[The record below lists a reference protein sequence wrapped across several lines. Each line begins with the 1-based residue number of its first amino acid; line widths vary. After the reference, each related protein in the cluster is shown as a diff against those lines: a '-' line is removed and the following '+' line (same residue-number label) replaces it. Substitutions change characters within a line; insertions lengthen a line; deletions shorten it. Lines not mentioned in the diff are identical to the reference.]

1 VTCIGLP
8 PAISPW
14 AAEVP
19 VAAWPTYLA
28 GDFAMSQRV
37 SIIHIGLVGGGEL
50 CTEVLQKTSSVLE
63 QEEIHAPFIAVADPN
78 PECPGMVLAEKL
90 GLLTFSDYHQLYDPR
105 YSIHL
110 IIILTPDEEILQD
123 ILQTRPERIRIL
135 SYPVFRIF
143 WKAIGNEERKLRQRT
158 EEMETILNGIQDFIL
173 VISPEMTIVEAN
185 ESFLQ
190 KMGYTRPQVIG
201 RKCHEVYHKSDHPCE
216 LANDDCPLQKV
227 IRNKRQDRQ
236 VQKREMP
243 NGDIRYYEVN
253 IFPIWEKSGKIS
265 RFIHISRDITQ
276 QRQQEEEITRRLE
289 QMVEDR
295 TRQLKET
302 HAKLLH
308 HDKMSSLGKLAA
320 SVVHE
325 INNPIAGILNLAI
338 LMKRI
343 IAETSLS
350 QKDIEQFDF
359 YLNLMETET
368 RRISRIVSNL
378 LAFSRQSRMEMKRL
392 SLNRLIEQTLVLNAN
407 LLRIANVQ
415 VQTRLAPD
423 LPEVVGSEDQL
434 QQVFM
439 NLVSNA
445 AQAMEPKDGGQL
457 TIHSGIHPKDGQILI
472 QIKDTGIG
480 IPSENMSKLFEPFYT
495 TKKRKGV
502 GLGLSVAYG
511 IIQEHGG
518 SIYVQSVVGEGAT
531 FTVKLPLRP
540 PGEKA
545 APEGGRHG

>member
-1 VTCIGLP
+1 
-8 PAISPW
+8 
-14 AAEVP
+14 
-19 VAAWPTYLA
+19 
-28 GDFAMSQRV
+28 MNKHV

-50 CTEVLQKTSSVLE
+50 CTEILQKTSSVFD
-63 QEEIHAPFIAVADPN
+63 QEEFHAPFIAVADPDRAS
-78 PECPGMVLAEKL
+78 PGMVLAEKL
-90 GLLTFSDYHQLYDPR
+90 DLLTFTDYHELYDPR

-110 IIILTPDEEILQD
+110 IILLTPEEEILRD

-143 WKAIGNEERKLRQRT
+143 WQAIGNEERKLRERT
-158 EEMETILNGIQDFIL
+158 KEMETILNGIQDFIL
-173 VISPEMTIVEAN
+173 VINPDMTIGEAN
-185 ESFLQ
+185 ASFLQ
-190 KMGYTRPQVIG
+190 KMGYTRAQVVG
-201 RKCHEVYHKSDHPCE
+201 RKCHDVYRKIDHPCE
-216 LANDDCPLQKV
+216 RSTDDCPLQKV
-227 IRNKRQDRQ
+227 IRNQRQERQ
-236 VQKREMP
+236 IQKRVLP
-243 NGDIRYYEVN
+243 NGDLRYYEVS
-253 IFPIWEKSGKIS
+253 IYPVWEKDGKIS

-308 HDKMSSLGKLAA
+308 HDKMASLGKLSA

-343 IAETSLS
+343 IAETALS
-350 QKDIEQFDF
+350 QKDIEQFEF
-359 YLNLMETET
+359 YLSLMETET

-392 SLNRLIEQTLVLNAN
+392 NLNRLVEQTLVLNAN
-407 LLRIANVQ
+407 LLRIASVQ
-415 VQTRLAPD
+415 VETRLSPD

-445 AQAMEPKDGGQL
+445 AQAMEPKDGGVLRIESRHQPS
-457 TIHSGIHPKDGQILI
+457 TGQIQI
-472 QIKDTGIG
+472 QIQDTGIG
-480 IPSENMSKLFEPFYT
+480 IPAEHIPKLFEPFFT
-495 TKKRKGV
+495 TRKQKGV

-518 SIYVQSVVGEGAT
+518 SIYVQSVVGEGST

-540 PGEKA
+540 PGENA
-545 APEGGRHG
+545 AAEGGRHG

>member
-1 VTCIGLP
+1 
-8 PAISPW
+8 
-14 AAEVP
+14 
-19 VAAWPTYLA
+19 
-28 GDFAMSQRV
+28 MRKQV
-37 SIIHIGLVGGGEL
+37 SILHIGLVGGGEL
-50 CTEVLQKTSSVLE
+50 CTEILQKTSSMFE
-63 QEEIHAPFIAVADPN
+63 QEEIHAPFLAVADPD
-78 PECPGMVLAEKL
+78 PTRPGMRLAEQL
-90 GLLTFSDYHQLYDPR
+90 GLLTFTDYHDLYDPR

-110 IIILTPDEEILQD
+110 IIVLTPDEEILHD

-143 WKAIGNEERKLRQRT
+143 WKAIGNEERKLRDRN

-173 VISPEMTIVEAN
+173 VIHPDMTIAEAN
-185 ESFLQ
+185 SSFLQ
-190 KMGYTRPQVIG
+190 KMGYTRAEVIG
-201 RKCHEVYHKSDHPCE
+201 RKCHEVYHKIDHPCE
-216 LANDDCPLQKV
+216 RSTDNCPLQNV

-236 VQKREMP
+236 VQKRVLP
-243 NGDIRYYEVN
+243 NGDLRFYEVS
-253 IFPIWEKSGKIS
+253 IYPVWEKNGKIS
-265 RFIHISRDITQ
+265 KFIHISRDITE

-308 HDKMSSLGKLAA
+308 RDKMSSLGKLSA

-343 IAETSLS
+343 LAETASAP
-350 QKDIEQFDF
+350 KDIEQFGF

-392 SLNRLIEQTLVLNAN
+392 NLNRMIEQTLVLNAN

-415 VQTRLAPD
+415 VETRLSPD

-445 AQAMEPKDGGQL
+445 AQAMEPKDGGL
-457 TIHSGIHPKDGQILI
+457 LSIESGVRPKEGQILI

-480 IPSENMSKLFEPFYT
+480 IPAENMPKLFEPFFT

-518 SIYVQSVVGEGAT
+518 SIFVQSAVGEGTT
-531 FTVKLPLRP
+531 FNIKLPLHP
-540 PGEKA
+540 PKEKTA
-545 APEGGRHG
+545 AEGGRRD

>member
-1 VTCIGLP
+1 MNKP
-8 PAISPW
+8 
-14 AAEVP
+14 
-19 VAAWPTYLA
+19 
-28 GDFAMSQRV
+28 V
-37 SIIHIGLVGGGEL
+37 SIIHIGLVGGGDF
-50 CTEVLQKTSSVLE
+50 CTEILQKTSSVFE
-63 QEEIHAPFIAVADPN
+63 QEEIHAPFIAVADPDRQS
-78 PECPGMVLAEKL
+78 PGMLLAEKL
-90 GLLTFSDYHQLYDPR
+90 DLLTFTDYHELYDPR

-110 IIILTPDEEILQD
+110 IILLTPDEEILRD

-143 WKAIGNEERKLRQRT
+143 WQAIGNEERKLRQRT

-173 VISPEMTIVEAN
+173 VINPDMTIAEAN
-185 ESFLQ
+185 AAFLL
-190 KMGYTRPQVIG
+190 KMGYNRAQVIG
-201 RKCHEVYHKSDHPCE
+201 RKCHEVYRKLDHPCE
-216 LANDDCPLQKV
+216 RSVDDCPLQKV
-227 IRNKRQDRQ
+227 IRNKRQERQ
-236 VQKREMP
+236 IQKRVLP
-243 NGDIRYYEVN
+243 GGNLRYYEVS
-253 IFPIWEKSGKIS
+253 IYPVWEKDGRIS
-265 RFIHISRDITQ
+265 RFIHISRDISE

-295 TRQLKET
+295 TRRLKET

-308 HDKMSSLGKLAA
+308 HDKMSSLGKLSA

-343 IAETSLS
+343 IAEAALTP
-350 QKDIEQFDF
+350 KDIDQFGF

-378 LAFSRQSRMEMKRL
+378 LAFSRQSRLEMKRL
-392 SLNRLIEQTLVLNAN
+392 DLNRLIEQTLILNAN

-415 VQTRLAPD
+415 ATTRLAPD
-423 LPEVVGSEDQL
+423 LPEIVGSEDQL

-445 AQAMEPKDGGQL
+445 AQAMEPKDGGRL
-457 TIHSGIHPKDGQILI
+457 DIESGVHPQDGQILI
-472 QIKDTGIG
+472 RIKDTGIG
-480 IPSENMSKLFEPFYT
+480 IPPENISKLFEPFFT

-511 IIQEHGG
+511 IVQDHGG
-518 SIYVQSVVGEGAT
+518 SIQVQSAVGAGST
-531 FTVKLPLRP
+531 FTIKLPLRP
-540 PGEKA
+540 PEEKTGQ
-545 APEGGRHG
+545 EGVRRG

>member
-1 VTCIGLP
+1 
-8 PAISPW
+8 
-14 AAEVP
+14 
-19 VAAWPTYLA
+19 
-28 GDFAMSQRV
+28 MRKQV
-37 SIIHIGLVGGGEL
+37 SILHIGLVGGGEL
-50 CTEVLQKTSSVLE
+50 CTEILQKTSSMFE
-63 QEEIHAPFIAVADPN
+63 QEEIHAPFLAVADPD
-78 PECPGMVLAEKL
+78 PTSPGMRLAEQL
-90 GLLTFSDYHQLYDPR
+90 DLLTFTDYHDLYDPR

-110 IIILTPDEEILQD
+110 IILLTPDEEILHD

-143 WKAIGNEERKLRQRT
+143 WKAIGNEERKLRDRN

-173 VISPEMTIVEAN
+173 VIHPDMTIAEAN
-185 ESFLQ
+185 SSFLQ
-190 KMGYTRPQVIG
+190 KMGYTRAEVIG
-201 RKCHEVYHKSDHPCE
+201 RKCHEVYHKIDHPCE
-216 LANDDCPLQKV
+216 RSTDNCPLQNV
-227 IRNKRQDRQ
+227 IRNKRQERQ
-236 VQKREMP
+236 VQKRVLP
-243 NGDIRYYEVN
+243 NGDLRFYEVS
-253 IFPIWEKSGKIS
+253 IYPVWEKNGKIS
-265 RFIHISRDITQ
+265 KFIHISRDITE
-276 QRQQEEEITRRLE
+276 QRQQEEELTRRLE

-308 HDKMSSLGKLAA
+308 HDKMSSLGKLSA

-343 IAETSLS
+343 IAEAALTP
-350 QKDIEQFDF
+350 KNIEQFGF

-392 SLNRLIEQTLVLNAN
+392 NLNRLIEQTLVLNAN

-415 VQTRLAPD
+415 VETRLSLD

-439 NLVSNA
+439 NLVANA
-445 AQAMEPKDGGQL
+445 AQAMEPKDGGL
-457 TIHSGIHPKDGQILI
+457 LSIESAVRPKEGQILI

-480 IPSENMSKLFEPFYT
+480 IPAENMPKLFEPFFT

-511 IIQEHGG
+511 ILQEHGG
-518 SIYVQSVVGEGAT
+518 SIFVQSAVGEGST
-531 FTVKLPLRP
+531 FNIKLPLRP
-540 PGEKA
+540 PKEKT
-545 APEGGRHG
+545 APEGGRRD